1 MTMHARPT
9 PVDGGRDRPPFA
21 EPTSAEIERV
31 LHSSSHVGL
40 RGVRCRFADG
50 VVTLSGQV
58 ASFYLKQVAQ
68 AIVGRLPAVRQI
80 RNELR
85 VVRPE
90 PH

>member
-9 PVDGGRDRPPFA
+9 SADGSHDRPPLL
-21 EPTSAEIERV
+21 ESTSVEIERA

-40 RGVRCRFADG
+40 RSVRCQFADG

-68 AIVGRLPAVRQI
+68 AIVGRQPTVKQI

-85 VVRPE
+85 VLRPE
-90 PH
+90 PR